1 MSNPHAD
8 EMEKAE
14 GSRETVNANLDENDP
29 ARERFDEQQQ
39 AERST
44 DRAGGITN
52 RPLSR
57 ELEEQEQL
65 PDRGA
70 AKDPERDRA

>member
-14 GSRETVNANLDENDP
+14 GSRETVNANLDENDA
-29 ARERFDEQQQ
+29 ARDRFDEER
-39 AERST
+39 AERGT
-44 DRAGGITN
+44 DKAGGITN

-57 ELEEQEQL
+57 EIEEQGQL
-65 PDRGA
+65 PERGE
-70 AKDPERDRA
+70 AKDPDKDHA